1 MFEHHR
7 KCKFAPENP
16 DASVWLRR
24 RQLLFELLLLVPA
37 QQVYEARPGE
47 GVGDVQGG
55 QTVPGNS
62 NMHYITLNRRPEYL
76 LVCDLRVRSE
86 VQQQSRHLQLVTLQV
101 KILHRALRRVVFV
114 NTDLRGCVERGV
126 AAAGDRA
133 VRVRPRHQQA
143 VRRLRVPR
151 PRPAHQQIR
160 NLRGGISSY
169 SHRLLVSFI
178 SDNLLERKHFVT

>member
-1 MFEHHR
+1 M
-7 KCKFAPENP
+7 
-16 DASVWLRR
+16 WLRR

-55 QTVPGNS
+55 QTVPGNN
-62 NMHYITLNRRPEYL
+62 NMHYIHLTEGLNIYYL

-86 VQQQSRHLQLVTLQV
+86 VQQQSRHLQLVTLHV

-160 NLRGGISSY
+160 NLRGGIS
-169 SHRLLVSFI
+169 
-178 SDNLLERKHFVT
+178 

>member
-1 MFEHHR
+1 M
-7 KCKFAPENP
+7 
-16 DASVWLRR
+16 WLRR

-62 NMHYITLNRRPEYL
+62 NNMHYITLNRRPEYL
-76 LVCDLRVRSE
+76 LVCDLRVSSE

-101 KILHRALRRVVFV
+101 KILHRALRRVMVV
-114 NTDLRGCVERGV
+114 STDLRGCVERGV

-160 NLRGGISSY
+160 NLHEGIS
-169 SHRLLVSFI
+169 
-178 SDNLLERKHFVT
+178 